1 MGMEKRPI
9 REFLNAGP
17 LLFDGAMGTYARTVE
32 GYPSGPVER
41 ACLTAPDKVLLIH
54 RAYLRAGC
62 RAIKTNTFAGHVGQ
76 AARDREDQAALAR
89 AAAQIALRA
98 AGEDAYVFGDIGPAP
113 EDTSPEEAYLALAD
127 QLMDAGVMHFLFET
141 LPSFSGIPAAAA
153 HIRSRLPGALILVSF
168 AVNPDGISRGGE
180 SLRALMAA
188 AADCPDIDGAG
199 LNCVCGAQ
207 HIRQLLSSL
216 PPFPKYLSA
225 MPNAGYPRVQDRRI
239 FYDSDPEYYAE
250 QLALCRSA
258 GASIL
263 GGCCGTTPEYMR
275 RAAAH
280 LMNHVEA
287 LSAPARAAAPAQTEA
302 DSLILRKLRR
312 GEKPVLVEL
321 DPPRSADPAAFL
333 SGAEELYRAG
343 ADAITV
349 ADCPIG
355 RASMDASV
363 LAAKLKR
370 EYGIEVL
377 PHMTC
382 RDRNINATKALL
394 LALSMEGVRN
404 ILAVTGDPVPREDRD
419 NVKGVFQFNSRV
431 LTKLVRS
438 LTEQGDVKPF
448 FLCAALNV
456 NARNFEAELNKARLK
471 EECGTDAFLT
481 QPILSP
487 RAAENL
493 RAARRALKG
502 FLFPGLFPVVSY
514 KNARYLQSEVAG
526 MDVDGEILA
535 AYQGL
540 DRAQGEEMARKLCR
554 QAARAVWD
562 DADGFYIMTPFLRVA
577 LVKEILADLQSLA
590 AEGRKA

>member
-1 MGMEKRPI
+1 MGMEKI
-9 REFLNAGP
+9 RDYLSAGP

-32 GYPSGPVER
+32 GYPPGPVER
-41 ACLTAPDKVLLIH
+41 ACLTAPEKVLLIH
-54 RAYLRAGC
+54 RSYLRAGC
-62 RAIKTNTFAGHVGQ
+62 RALKTNTFAAHAGQ
-76 AARDREDQAALAR
+76 AAHDTEDQSALVR
-89 AAAQIALRA
+89 AAAEIALRA
-98 AGEDAYVFGDIGPAP
+98 AGEDAWVFGDIGPAP
-113 EDTSPEEAYLALAD
+113 EEQIPEEAYLRMAD
-127 QLMDAGVMHFLFET
+127 LLMDAGIRHFIFET
-141 LPSFSGIPAAAA
+141 LPSFSGVPAAAR
-153 HIRSRLPGALILVSF
+153 HIRARLPEALILTSF

-188 AADCPDIDGAG
+188 AESCPDIDGAG

-207 HIRQLLSSL
+207 HMRQLLSAL
-216 PPFPKYLSA
+216 PPFSKYLSV
-225 MPNAGYPRVQDRRI
+225 MPNAGYPRVQDGRI

-250 QLALCRSA
+250 QLSLCRAA

-263 GGCCGTTPEYMR
+263 GGCCGTTPEYLR

-280 LMNHVEA
+280 LKKDVRA
-287 LSAPARAAAPAQTEA
+287 QFAPAASSSPAPPDA
-302 DSLILRKLRR
+302 DSEILRKLQR
-312 GEKPVLVEL
+312 GEKPILVEL
-321 DPPRSADPAAFL
+321 DPPRSADPASFL
-333 SGAEELYRAG
+333 AGAEELCRSG

-355 RASMDASV
+355 RASMDASL

-382 RDRNINATKALL
+382 RDRNMNATKALL

-404 ILAVTGDPVPREDRD
+404 VLAVTGDPVPRKERD

-438 LTEQGDVKPF
+438 LTEQGDLKPF
-448 FLCAALNV
+448 FVCAALNV
-456 NARNFEAELNKARLK
+456 NARNFEAELGKARLK

-487 RAAENL
+487 RAVQNL
-493 RAARRALKG
+493 HAARRALKG
-502 FLFPGLFPVVSY
+502 YLFPGLFPVVSY

-526 MDVDGEILA
+526 MDVDEEILA

-540 DRAQGEEMARKLCR
+540 DRAQGEEMARTLCQRFAREVR
-554 QAARAVWD
+554 Q
-562 DADGFYIMTPFLRVA
+562 DADGFYIMTPFQRVA
-577 LVKEILADLQSLA
+577 LVKRIIADLRA
-590 AEGRKA
+590 IE